1 MNHSI
6 IRTDSWHLS
15 PTPEQQKYLT
25 LTVQEY
31 RAFCRALVGVVNTHW
46 TAIAS
51 AKSRCSEVEKLIHKT
66 RKNPNPKYQY
76 FWKRFYKFPS
86 YLRRAAIEF
95 AIGQVSSFLTRYQRW
110 QSGIRSRKDTKPP
123 KLNGNTGCYPYL
135 YKGQCIR
142 FSECLTV
149 AEIKVRNGGDWV
161 WTKVAISRKRDRH
174 LLDHAEIKSPALI
187 VNEKGCK
194 LSVPFKINPPLSYI
208 SPNGGEQEGG
218 NCVCAVDIGI
228 NTLATASIVYPD
240 GTVTARK
247 FIHPSVDI
255 DLRPCPNSIRAGKRR
270 RIPRRRDKRL
280 TRIRKKARLTKNLTK
295 GFCSTWYRKA
305 RNYNQNIA
313 QKSSKQIVDFAQEH
327 GASVIVFENLKGWRP
342 KGGRK
347 RSTLKQRFHGWLH
360 RALVNLTQEKF
371 VEVGGKVEFVYP
383 RGTSGFAF
391 DGSGKVKRSKKNYSD
406 ATFSSGKQYNCDLSA
421 SYNIGARYWAGK
433 LKLTRRNDGKSDDG
447 KSSSS
452 ERRTPVTLSVLWKD
466 KEAPTNPFGM

>member
-1 MNHSI
+1 MKQSI

-15 PTPEQQKYLT
+15 PTPEQQHILL

-46 TAIAS
+46 TSIAS
-51 AKSRCSEVEKLIHKT
+51 AKNRCSVVEKLIHKT
-66 RKNPNPKYQY
+66 SKNPNPKYQY
-76 FWKRFYKFPS
+76 FDQRFYKFPS

-110 QSGIRSRKDTKPP
+110 QSGIRSRKDAKPP
-123 KLNGNTGCYPYL
+123 RLNGNTGCYPSL
-135 YKGQCIR
+135 YKGQCIK

-149 AEIKVRNGGDWV
+149 AEIKVWNGSDWV

-174 LLDHAEIKSPALI
+174 LLGHAEIKSPALI

-194 LSVPFKINPPLSYI
+194 LSVPFNINPPKK
-208 SPNGGEQEGG
+208 EG

-228 NTLATASIVYPD
+228 KTLATVSIVYPD

-255 DLRPCPNSIRAGKRR
+255 DC
-270 RIPRRRDKRL
+270 RDKRL
-280 TRIRKKARLTKNLTK
+280 AQIRKKARLTKNLSK

-305 RNYNQNIA
+305 RQYNQNIS
-313 QKSSKQIVDFAQEH
+313 QQSSKQIVDFAAEH
-327 GASVIVFENLKGWRP
+327 GASAIVFEQLKGWRP

-347 RSTLKQRFHGWLH
+347 GSTLKQRFHGWLH

-371 VEVGGKVEFVYP
+371 AEAGGKTEFVYP
-383 RGTSGFAF
+383 RGTSSFAF
-391 DGSGKVKRSKKNYSD
+391 DGSGKVKRSNKNYSL

-421 SYNIGARYWAGK
+421 SYNIGARYWAK
-433 LKLTRRNDGKSDDG
+433 ELKLTRRNDGQLDGG
-447 KSSSS
+447 KSSPFK
-452 ERRTPVTLSVLWKD
+452 RRTPVTLSVLWD
-466 KEAPTNPFGM
+466 REAEGLSSEVSSDVYTPRPATATQGA

>member
-1 MNHSI
+1 MKPSI

-15 PTPEQQKYLT
+15 PPPEQKQLLL

-31 RAFCRALVGVVNTHW
+31 RAFCRALVGIVNTHW
-46 TAIAS
+46 TSIAR
-51 AKSRCSEVEKLIHKT
+51 AKNRCSVVEKLIHKT
-66 RKNPNPKYQY
+66 SKNPNPKYQY
-76 FWKRFYKFPS
+76 FDQRFYKFPS

-110 QSGIRSRKDTKPP
+110 QSGVRSRRDAKPP
-123 KLNGNTGCYPYL
+123 RLNRNTGCYPSL
-135 YKGQCIR
+135 YKGQCIK

-149 AEIKVRNGGDWV
+149 AEIKVWNGSDWV

-194 LSVPFKINPPLSYI
+194 LSVPLNINPPKK
-208 SPNGGEQEGG
+208 EG

-228 NTLATASIVYPD
+228 NTLATLSIVYPD

-255 DLRPCPNSIRAGKRR
+255 DC
-270 RIPRRRDKRL
+270 RDKRL
-280 TRIRKKARLTKNLTK
+280 ARIRKKARLTKNLSK
-295 GFCSTWYRKA
+295 GFCSTSYRKA
-305 RNYNQNIA
+305 RQYNRNIA
-313 QKSSKQIVDFAQEH
+313 QQSSKQIVDFAAEH
-327 GASVIVFENLKGWRP
+327 GASVIVFEQLKGWRP

-347 RSTLKQRFHGWLH
+347 GSTLKQRFHGWLH

-371 VEVGGKVEFVYP
+371 TEIGGKTEFVYP
-383 RGTSGFAF
+383 RGTSSFAF
-391 DGSGKVKRSKKNYSD
+391 DGSGKVKRSNKNYSL

-421 SYNIGARYWAGK
+421 SYNIGARYWAKK
-433 LKLTRRNDGKSDDG
+433 LKLTRRNDGQLDDG

-452 ERRTPVTLSVLWKD
+452 KRRTPVTLSVLWKD
-466 KEAPTNPFGM
+466 KEAEGLSSEVSSDVYTPRPTTATQGA